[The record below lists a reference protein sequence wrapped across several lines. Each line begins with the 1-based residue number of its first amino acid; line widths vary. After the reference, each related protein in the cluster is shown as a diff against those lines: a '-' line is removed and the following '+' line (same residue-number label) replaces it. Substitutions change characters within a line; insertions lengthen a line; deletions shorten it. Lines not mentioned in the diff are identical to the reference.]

1 LRSKTQ
7 SAQARQR
14 STTAI
19 KAAALELFAHKGY
32 HHTSISDIARKA
44 GISKGLMYNYFNSK
58 EELLTSIVNDAMNS
72 GEDILHV
79 LEDPSLD
86 PRLVLTQLAR
96 QSVTMVKSNLHYW
109 KLITSLAFQTEAMKS
124 LEVLLKNQR
133 ERNIK
138 LAVSLFERMGSQT
151 PMEDAYLFGATMDG
165 IFVYYMVLEDDF
177 PVDDIAN
184 HFINQFFTSK
194 QQHS

>member
-14 STTAI
+14 SVTAI

-32 HHTSISDIARKA
+32 HHTSISDIAREA

-86 PRLVLTQLAR
+86 PSLVLAELAR

-151 PMEDAYLFGATMDG
+151 PLEDAYLFGATMDG
-165 IFVYYMVLEDDF
+165 IFVYYMVLDDEF
-177 PVDDIAN
+177 PVDDIVN

-194 QQHS
+194 QQRS

>member
-1 LRSKTQ
+1 MRSKTQ
-7 SAQARQR
+7 SAQARHR
-14 STTAI
+14 SVTAI

-32 HHTSISDIARKA
+32 HHTSISDIAREA

-72 GEDILHV
+72 GEDILQV

-96 QSVTMVKSNLHYW
+96 QSVAMVKSNLHYW